1 MQGSL
6 AEDGGMLVY
15 HCDLCGARMSAND
28 PNRYILKIEA
38 FAAAG
43 PVEITQEDLRRDHKE
58 EIRRL
63 LDTLSRQSQD
73 QIEDSVYRAFRY
85 DLCTACHAKF
95 LRQPTPGLQGFND
108 DR

>member
-1 MQGSL
+1 
-6 AEDGGMLVY
+6 MLVY
-15 HCDLCGARMSAND
+15 RCDLCGTRMSAND